1 MSKKI
6 HDSMLELIGNTPM
19 VRLNKI
25 CKGLDSEILVKLEY
39 MNPSGSLKD
48 RIALEMI
55 RAAEKSG
62 ELKPGATLVESS
74 TGNTG
79 FALSSVGRAMG
90 YNVRIYETMP
100 GKAGSEKKKMME
112 NVGAEVRLMEPDDI
126 EHLQER
132 SIAGSEVEL
141 PGRQLC
147 LEAEQESGGKIWWAR
162 QFANQANTEAH
173 YQTAQEILEQ
183 TDGKLDVFVQ
193 SIGTGGSVYGIA
205 KIAEE
210 GMPDVKVIGI
220 QPASSRNSWTAGM
233 EMGFGIGLIG
243 KLPCPPDLAAALLL
257 GIEAELAAGKLHFR
271 PGNAALLQLLDV
283 FGLHQAHFGADVF
296 HHLLLFRTGL
306 AGHGFVDADVVA
318 HGPPHAGQRE
328 AGVARAGFHEGR
340 TGLELA
346 GFLAGPDHLECDPVL
361 QAAGG
366 IHVLQLDQDFRVQA
380 LADLVQPDH
389 RGVPDQFQHAV
400 MDFLAHF
407 GSLIAGHSRGYSS
420 SWPMFKDLA
429 LSI

>member
-55 RAAEKSG
+55 RAGEKSG

-112 NVGAEVRLMEPDDI
+112 NVGAEVRLMEPEDI

-173 YQTAQEILEQ
+173 FQTAREILEQ

-193 SIGTGGSVYGIA
+193 SIGTGGSVLGIA
-205 KIAEE
+205 KVLKKEC
-210 GMPDVKVIGI
+210 PNVKVIGI
-220 QPASSRNSWTAGM
+220 QPASSKEPWTAGM
-233 EMGFGIGLIG
+233 DFPSTDIKGGIVTELLAN
-243 KLPCPPDLAAALLL
+243 KDLVD
-257 GIEAELAAGKLHFR
+257 ELVMITD
-271 PGNAALLQLLDV
+271 Q
-283 FGLHQAHFGADVF
+283 Q
-296 HHLLLFRTGL
+296 
-306 AGHGFVDADVVA
+306 
-318 HGPPHAGQRE
+318 
-328 AGVARAGFHEGR
+328 ARAMAHRIWEEEGLYCGISSGANVHFAMEEIKKASGKIR
-340 TGLELA
+340 VVTLMC
-346 GFLAGPDHLECDPVL
+346 DHMNRYLTDERYVT
-361 QAAGG
+361 
-366 IHVLQLDQDFRVQA
+366 
-380 LADLVQPDH
+380 
-389 RGVPDQFQHAV
+389 
-400 MDFLAHF
+400 
-407 GSLIAGHSRGYSS
+407 
-420 SWPMFKDLA
+420 
-429 LSI
+429 